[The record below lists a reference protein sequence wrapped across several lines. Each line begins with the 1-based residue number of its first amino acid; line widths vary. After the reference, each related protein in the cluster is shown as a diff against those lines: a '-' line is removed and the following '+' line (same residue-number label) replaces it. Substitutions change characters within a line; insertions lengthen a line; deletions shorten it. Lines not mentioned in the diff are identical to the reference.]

1 MEQLAYSLKYM
12 DKLTERPTTFRDK
25 LFTMLFEASEFAAM
39 GIDKQL
45 KVTSIMRTE
54 LDRIAENNYARKEGH
69 KQGFA
74 EGMEKGM
81 EKLVSAA
88 KKFKDLG
95 VDISIIE
102 QATGLTQEE
111 INSL

>member
-1 MEQLAYSLKYM
+1 MFIVEM
-12 DKLTERPTTFRDK
+12 
-25 LFTMLFEASEFAAM
+25 
-39 GIDKQL
+39 
-45 KVTSIMRTE
+45 
-54 LDRIAENNYARKEGH
+54 
-69 KQGFA
+69 QGFA

-95 VDISIIE
+95 VDMSIIE